1 MKKILVFGHKN
12 PDTDAICSSLVMA
25 DLQTKIRGEEV
36 ISCRLGNLNEETK
49 YALNYFKVEEPKL
62 IEKVD
67 EGQRV
72 ILVDHNE
79 FTQSVEGI
87 EKAKIE
93 AVVDHHRINNFKT
106 SEPLFYY
113 AQPVGCTST
122 VLFELYNTN
131 NIKIEQQIAGLM
143 LSAIISD
150 TLLLKSP
157 TTTDKD
163 KKAVA
168 ELVNIAGVD
177 LSKYGLDMLKAGT
190 NLDKYTEKELIN
202 LDAKTMEKEDVKY
215 IIAQVNT
222 VSIPDV
228 LKRKEKIEAEINKE
242 IEEKGLCLFVF
253 VITDIVNSNSTAIVL
268 GNRTDAVS
276 KTYEIKDN
284 LAEMPGVVS
293 RKKQVLPLGETKR
306 TYKLSNIIEAILCL
320 FRFGKILSKKV

>member
-1 MKKILVFGHKN
+1 MKKVLVFGHKN
-12 PDTDAICSSLVMA
+12 PDTDTICSSIAMA
-25 DLQTKIRGEEV
+25 NLQAKIRGEEV
-36 ISCRLGNLNEETK
+36 ISCRLGEINEETK
-49 YALNYFKVEEPKL
+49 YALNYFKVEAPKL

-67 EGQRV
+67 EGQEV

-87 EKAKIE
+87 ENAKIL
-93 AVVDHHRINNFKT
+93 AVVDHHRINNFQT

-122 VLFELYNTN
+122 VLFEIYKSN
-131 NIKIEQQIAGLM
+131 NVEIEPKIAGLM

-163 KKAVA
+163 KKAVE
-168 ELVNIAGVD
+168 ELAKIANVD
-177 LSKYGLDMLKAGT
+177 ISKYGLEMLKAGT
-190 NLDKYTEKELIN
+190 NLDKYTEEELIN
-202 LDAKTMEKEDVKY
+202 LDAKSMEKEGIKY

-228 LKRKEKIEAEINKE
+228 LKRKEKIEQEINKE
-242 IEEKGLCLFVF
+242 ITSKGLSLFVF
-253 VITDIVNSNSTAIVL
+253 VITDIVNSNSTAVVL
-268 GNRTDAVS
+268 GERTDAIS

-293 RKKQVLPLGETKR
+293 RKKQVLPLVEK
-306 TYKLSNIIEAILCL
+306 NI
-320 FRFGKILSKKV
+320 

>member
-1 MKKILVFGHKN
+1 MEKILVFGHKN

-157 TTTDKD
+157 TTTEKD
-163 KKAVA
+163 KETA
-168 ELVNIAGVD
+168 EELAKIANVD
-177 LSKYGLDMLKAGT
+177 LNAYGMDMLKAGT
-190 NLDKYTEKELIN
+190 DLSDFTPEQLIN
-202 LDAKTMEKEDVKY
+202 IDSKPFCTKGVKY
-215 IIAQVNT
+215 QVAQVNT
-222 VSIPDV
+222 ASIDNV
-228 LKRKEKIEAEINKE
+228 MKDKEKIEEAMAKFMHEN
-242 IEEKGLCLFVF
+242 EEDLFVF
-253 VITDIVNSNSTAIVL
+253 LITDIISNNSQVIALGRQDIVE
-268 GNRTDAVS
+268 RAFDV
-276 KTYEIKDN
+276 EIKEN
-284 LAEMPGVVS
+284 TAFLSGVVS
-293 RKKQVLPLGETKR
+293 RKKQVVPRIDSFIG
-306 TYKLSNIIEAILCL
+306 
-320 FRFGKILSKKV
+320 